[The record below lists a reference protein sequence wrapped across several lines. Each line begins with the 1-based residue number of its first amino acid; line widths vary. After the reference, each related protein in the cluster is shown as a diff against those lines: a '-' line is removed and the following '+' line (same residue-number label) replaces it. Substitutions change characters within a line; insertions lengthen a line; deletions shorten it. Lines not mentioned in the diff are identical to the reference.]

1 MFLVVYERFEPL
13 ASWHEAILG
22 LIPKGWIARF
32 LPYALVDVVPLVLVV
47 TSIGFLQQTAWLK
60 SLRELTQSAEI
71 YHYLRWVL
79 VAMIVPTAISCIRLS
94 MLARQVCARRPNSDV
109 ECTLLSITD
118 RVESLYNYSINHWV
132 VLLLLQY
139 GPKALSYG
147 KGTIA
152 HVTRMVQKVFDDQ
165 KQAER
170 FRKNEFDGSRL
181 NVSLNMLRKTNA
193 ENENDGSIS
202 PIKMKDLDHDSTRSE
217 DTAIETKKSIL
228 EFATLLEEPLETVI
242 PDSHVR
248 DTVIEAAKKTTRDY
262 AFLHTLGKGVDNKD
276 SFDTY
281 RRMLN
286 FVLNRISQEFNSR
299 MLCYDQVSLA
309 ALSAGTLPGLPFDL
323 LAHPPTRS
331 PHVHVPMQPRNRS
344 LTG

>member
-1 MFLVVYERFEPL
+1 
-13 ASWHEAILG
+13 
-22 LIPKGWIARF
+22 
-32 LPYALVDVVPLVLVV
+32 
-47 TSIGFLQQTAWLK
+47 
-60 SLRELTQSAEI
+60 
-71 YHYLRWVL
+71 
-79 VAMIVPTAISCIRLS
+79 
-94 MLARQVCARRPNSDV
+94 
-109 ECTLLSITD
+109 
-118 RVESLYNYSINHWV
+118 
-132 VLLLLQY
+132 
-139 GPKALSYG
+139 
-147 KGTIA
+147 
-152 HVTRMVQKVFDDQ
+152 MVQKVFDDQ

-248 DTVIEAAKKTTRDY
+248 DTVIAAAKKTTRDY
-262 AFLHTLGKGVDNKD
+262 AFLHTLGKGVDKD

-331 PHVHVPMQPRNRS
+331 PHVPMQPRNRP